1 MLSSAVLEAVR
12 ATSSVLHLH
21 NLPFALRFDLIHVL
35 EYENQARN
43 GRPVVLRVSASFHV
57 VFGGVRGS
65 ARYFERAAS
74 PQPPIRLAF

>member
-1 MLSSAVLEAVR
+1 MLSSAVLRGSARYFER
-12 ATSSVLHLH
+12 AASPQSPKHL
-21 NLPFALRFDLIHVL
+21 LFDQIHVL

-74 PQPPIRLAF
+74 PQSPIRLAF